1 MPYYNYFK
9 WQFPLKIV
17 LNFIFVLV
25 FIFGCSDQKE
35 ERSLTEPSNQ
45 QLASS
50 DFYTF
55 VSHLIDRPLE
65 NRKILIQQF
74 ITANP
79 NSPIIESKN
88 LAILYWYGKAE
99 SVLIN
104 GDIQKAWA
112 EPDTMKSI
120 HCGDSTFFY
129 QIYSLPADTRV
140 DYLLLV
146 DGKETLDPRN
156 PITTPSGYGKHSQL
170 SMPLFN
176 PDSIRNYK
184 ENNQHGSLDSLIVN
198 SAILSPN
205 NRSLKIYLPADYD
218 SLNSLP
224 VLFVND
230 GFKALSFN
238 PYKNILDN
246 LLADKKI
253 EPLIVVFIKYEEN
266 DATYFIDNADD
277 YMNFLSEELVP
288 FIDSKFKTSALAR
301 DRAITGIS
309 AGGHIS
315 LLTALIKP
323 DVFSMGAGQSTT
335 ISELLFEAL
344 EAIYSNNKSL
354 IHSKFYFDVGRFDLE
369 TGSFASNDFLYSN
382 QLFAEKF
389 KEAGLNYSFRM
400 FNDGHQWAN
409 WRERT
414 DDILIHFF
422 GINQ

>member
-1 MPYYNYFK
+1 MPFYNYFK

-50 DFYTF
+50 DFYIF
-55 VSHLIDRPLE
+55 ASKLARLDVEDRM
-65 NRKILIQQF
+65 ILIQQF
-74 ITANP
+74 ISVNP
-79 NSPIIESKN
+79 ISPIIESNN

-104 GDIQKAWA
+104 GDIQKAWT
-112 EPDTMKSI
+112 EQDTMKSI

-129 QIYSLPADTRV
+129 KIYSLPADTRV

-170 SMPLFN
+170 SMPLFK
-176 PDSIRNYK
+176 PDSIRNYRDNIK
-184 ENNQHGSLDSLIVN
+184 HGSLDSMVITSN
-198 SAILSPN
+198 ILSPEK
-205 NRSLKIYLPADYD
+205 RSLKIYLPADYD

-238 PYKNILDN
+238 SYKNILDN
-246 LLADKKI
+246 LIAEKKMR
-253 EPLIVVFIKYEEN
+253 PLITVFIKYEEN
-266 DATYFIDNADD
+266 DAGYFINNTED
-277 YMNFLSEELVP
+277 YIKFLSEELVP
-288 FIDSKFKTSALAR
+288 FIDSKFKTSALPK
-301 DRAITGIS
+301 DRAIAGIS

-315 LLTALIKP
+315 LLTALLKP

-335 ISELLFEAL
+335 ISDKLFKAL
-344 EAIYSNNKSL
+344 DEIDKNKNSFVDNK
-354 IHSKFYFDVGRFDLE
+354 IYFDVGRFDLA
-369 TGSFASNDFLYSN
+369 TGSIASNDFLYSN
-382 QLFAEKF
+382 QLFEEKI
-389 KEAGLNYSFRM
+389 EETGLNYSFKI

-409 WRERT
+409 WRERI
-414 DDILIHFF
+414 DDILIYFF
-422 GINQ
+422 GINL

>member
-25 FIFGCSDQKE
+25 FIFGCSYQKE

-170 SMPLFN
+170 SMPLFK

-224 VLFVND
+224 VLYANA

-238 PYKNILDN
+238 SYKNILDN

-335 ISELLFEAL
+335 ISDLLFEAL